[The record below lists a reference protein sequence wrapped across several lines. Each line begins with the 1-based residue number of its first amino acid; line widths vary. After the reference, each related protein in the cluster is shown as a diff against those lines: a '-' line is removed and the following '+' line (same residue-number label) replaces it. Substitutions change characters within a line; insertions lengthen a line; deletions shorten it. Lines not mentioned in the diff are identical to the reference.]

1 MALQLRDRANELE
14 GLMTQRYITGQQMM
28 RLTNEEREAFYVLA
42 IPNRL
47 DQRRFIPAGASKQL
61 AAQMA
66 YDQLIADYKESDR
79 IQQSYMLGIG
89 LDRLAREGVGI

>member
-1 MALQLRDRANELE
+1 MLQLRGRENEYGAL
-14 GLMTQRYITGQQMM
+14 LTQRYITGEQMV
-28 RLTNEEREAFYVLA
+28 RLTNEEREGFHALA
-42 IPNRL
+42 LPNRL

-79 IQQSYMLGIG
+79 IQQAYMLGIG